1 MMKKLAGAILLFV
14 SVTGFAQTH
23 SEEAEIRT
31 LRVDSN
37 SAIAKGDITAFASSL
52 SDDFVM
58 VRGSGAFSTRAAYI
72 EAFAADFKNPTAVRY
87 ERFTDSVEISSA
99 APLAAEHG
107 HWIGKFSDGRAA
119 YGGTYLA
126 MWRHSTG
133 GWKIRS
139 ELFVLL
145 SCDDPAV
152 CDAYRKTAE
161 ASTAK

>member
-1 MMKKLAGAILLFV
+1 MKKLAGAILLFV
-14 SVTGFAQTH
+14 SLTGFAQTH
-23 SEEAEIRT
+23 SEEAEIRR

-37 SAIAKGDITAFASSL
+37 SAIAKGDIAAFSSSL

-58 VRGSGAFSTRAAYI
+58 VRGSGVFSTRAAYI
-72 EAFAADFKNPTAVRY
+72 EAFAADFKNPEAVRY
-87 ERFTDSVEISSA
+87 ERFTESVEISSA

-107 HWIGKFSDGRAA
+107 HWVGRLPDGRTA

-133 GWKIRS
+133 GWKLRS

-145 SCDDPAV
+145 SCDDPEI
-152 CDAYRKTAE
+152 CSAYRKTAE
-161 ASTAK
+161 ASAAK